1 MVWFPNWIWCGW
13 RPFMVKVLLLLLLCV
28 WFFFLPFKF
37 VLLFCCNFFVI
48 CHLFD
53 VIYAWLGNLICIC
66 VWSCIFFYF
75 FVICVW
81 VLLNSCCC
89 RFTIFARLI
98 FLVWSVHFHLLYIL
112 IQLGLFLFDR
122 CYGRWSPD
130 WYTMELW

>member
-122 CYGRWSPD
+122 CYGGWGPD
-130 WYTMELW
+130 WYTMELC

>member
-89 RFTIFARLI
+89 RFTIFARLFFFGLI
-98 FLVWSVHFHLLYIL
+98 CPFSFVIYFNSIRTVSVWPLL
-112 IQLGLFLFDR
+112 
-122 CYGRWSPD
+122 RWMKS
-130 WYTMELW
+130 